1 MKCTKILLPILLII
15 SSLIINSAYAGMA
28 VIINPGNNAAPS
40 EAEIKRLYLAK
51 AKSFSDGTLAIPLNH
66 QDSSDARKNF
76 DKAILG
82 KSESQMK
89 SYWAKL
95 VFTGKATPLKQ
106 VTNDD
111 EVLELVAKNPSA
123 IGYID
128 SSKVNDSVKVIHTF

>member
-1 MKCTKILLPILLII
+1 MNKLTVLRNVII
-15 SSLIINSAYAGMA
+15 SLFLYSSSCLAEQV
-28 VIINPGNNAAPS
+28 VIVHPDNPAPPS
-40 EAEIKRLYLAK
+40 ETEIKRLYLAK

-66 QDSSDARKNF
+66 QDSSEARKAF
-76 DKAILG
+76 DKNVLG

-106 VTNDD
+106 ATSDD
-111 EVLELVAKNPSA
+111 EILELVSKNPSA

-128 SSKVNDSVKVIHTF
+128 TSKANDSVKIVHTF